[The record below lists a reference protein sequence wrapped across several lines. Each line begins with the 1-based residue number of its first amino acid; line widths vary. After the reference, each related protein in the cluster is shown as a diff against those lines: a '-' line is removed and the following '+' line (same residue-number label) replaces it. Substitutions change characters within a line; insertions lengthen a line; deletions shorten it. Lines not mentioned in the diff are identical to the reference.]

1 MPVIS
6 INLLPTKVLM
16 VFGSSK
22 AGNMLAMYKPMYDEL
37 QCSGALDDGRVVVA
51 PPVVDVTWVNLPRVI
66 ARERP
71 HIVHVVVHGPSEFD
85 DWNPHGFSAP
95 ISPAQWAMVF
105 KDTGVQIVVLM
116 GSGTHDHALA
126 IARDGGVPRVY
137 GQSETHVGVAPYMRH
152 MIEWTRGFYE
162 FIGIARRVTD
172 DLLVQANIK
181 GVSRIRQL
189 NMTDER
195 DDVHEGARWLT
206 TYYGGMEPEQDD
218 S

>member
-1 MPVIS
+1 MIRVDMS
-6 INLLPTKVLM
+6 PTKVLM

-22 AGNMLAMYKPMYDEL
+22 AGNMLGMYKPMYDEL

-85 DWNPHGFSAP
+85 DWNPSGVSAP
-95 ISPAQWAMVF
+95 ISPAQWALMF

-137 GQSETHVGVAPYMRH
+137 GQSQPHAAGVAPYMRH
-152 MIEWTRGFYE
+152 MIEWTRGFYWML
-162 FIGIARRVTD
+162 GLARRVND
-172 DLLVQANIK
+172 EVLVEANIA
-181 GVSRIRQL
+181 GISRIRQL
-189 NMTDER
+189 NVTDNR
-195 DDVHEGARWLT
+195 DDVDEGAYWLT
-206 TYYGGMEPEQDD
+206 TYYGDMEIKQDD